1 MAITYRVDGM
11 SCGKCAASVEKSIK
25 SSAPTAQVAVDLEAK
40 TVAVAGCDDE
50 ALISNAI
57 EDAGFTCL
65 GKA

>member
-1 MAITYRVDGM
+1 MTQTYRVDGM

-25 SSAPTAQVAVDLEAK
+25 SSAPAALVTVNLEAK

-50 ALISNAI
+50 AAISNAI
-57 EDAGFTCL
+57 EDAGFTFL